1 MTNAPTISV
10 LMAVYNGQEYLR
22 AAVDSILAQTFTDFE
37 FIIIDDG
44 SSDQSLSILKEYEA
58 KDKRIR
64 LVSRPNK
71 GLTKS
76 LNEGIALA
84 KGQYIARMDSDDV
97 AFPERFAVQ
106 VKFMQANPAV
116 ACAGG
121 QYELIDDADRYLT
134 TMNVPLDDK
143 RLQELALDGYTSIC
157 HPCAMMRRSM
167 AQQVGGYCEDF
178 LTTQDLDLWLRLG
191 EIGKLA
197 NVPETILKY
206 RLHPES
212 VSEKKAKS
220 QQAMIQMA
228 AERARQRRGIT
239 DPYVPREHWR
249 PAKSRKS
256 QHDFALKYG
265 WWAFNSA
272 QRRTAMIYA
281 ARAIAQLPF
290 SPAAWKL
297 LLCAVLKPM
306 KTNTDKTVCAT
317 HP

>member
-1 MTNAPTISV
+1 MNDAPTISV

-22 AAVDSILAQTFTDFE
+22 AAIDSILTQTFTDFE

-44 SSDQSLSILKEYEA
+44 STDQSLSILKEYQA
-58 KDKRIR
+58 NDKRIK

-84 KGQYIARMDSDDV
+84 KGLYIARMDSDDV
-97 AFPERFAVQ
+97 ALPERFAVQ
-106 VKFMQANPAV
+106 SKFMQANPDV
-116 ACAGG
+116 ACVGG
-121 QYELIDDADRYLT
+121 QYELIDDAGRYLT
-134 TMNVPLDDK
+134 TMSVPLDDK
-143 RLQELALDGYTSIC
+143 KLQELALDGYTSIC
-157 HPCAMMRRSM
+157 HPCAMMLRSSVEK
-167 AQQVGGYCEDF
+167 AGGYCEDF

-212 VSEKKAKS
+212 VSEKKAMN

-239 DPYVPREHWR
+239 EPFVPRQHWR
-249 PAKSRKS
+249 PGKDRKS

-281 ARAIAQLPF
+281 ARAVAQLPF
-290 SPAAWKL
+290 SAAAWKL
-297 LLCAVLKPM
+297 MLCAAVKPM
-306 KTNTDKTVCAT
+306 RCVQ
-317 HP
+317 